1 VLNAILCG
9 SAPAPVW
16 IWEKFRDDLGISEIV
31 TGYGMT
37 ECGGAMT
44 LTLPEDP
51 LELSSSTVGR
61 AKLAGSAGLPE
72 YGGDLCHYLTVDPLT
87 GEPLTSGAGE
97 LVSFG
102 PTTMTGYWGKPGET
116 AAVLS
121 PGGLLRS
128 GDLGLVGP
136 DGYLRVTGRSKELYK
151 SGGELVMPRE
161 IEEMLSAHDDIA
173 QVFAIGLTDERWG
186 EIGCAVVVR
195 RTGATITED
204 DVIALCKARLA
215 RFKVPKQVIFLE
227 QDELPKTPT
236 GKVQKYRLVPVAEQR
251 IRAAAQ

>member
-1 VLNAILCG
+1 
-9 SAPAPVW
+9 
-16 IWEKFRDDLGISEIV
+16 
-31 TGYGMT
+31 MT

-61 AKLAGSAGLPE
+61 PKLAGSAGLPDFS
-72 YGGDLCHYLTVDPLT
+72 GDLCHYLTVDPLT
-87 GEPLTSGAGE
+87 GEPLAEGAEGE
-97 LVSFG
+97 LASFG
-102 PTTMTGYWGKPGET
+102 PTTMTGYWGKPEET

-121 PGGLLRS
+121 PEGVLRS

-161 IEEMLSAHDDIA
+161 IEELLSAHEDVA

-195 RTGATITED
+195 RTGAAITED
-204 DVIALCKARLA
+204 DVIALCKAKLA
-215 RFKVPKQVIFLE
+215 RFKVPKQVVFLE
-227 QDELPKTPT
+227 QDDLPKTPT
-236 GKVQKYRLVPVAEQR
+236 GKVQKYRLVPVAEQHLSELALR
-251 IRAAAQ
+251 REAP